1 MVSKTQYRGKEELSP
16 QFVKSGGKAKIHDL
30 LKIKV
35 YKDLKN
41 DRTLFQVLSQWF
53 KKKEKTVSYVLMF
66 RIRKSKLNR
75 RYYMYFTNGKVTMV
89 SGINCS
95 V

>member
-1 MVSKTQYRGKEELSP
+1 MVSKTQYRGKEELSL

-35 YKDLKN
+35 YKELKN
-41 DRTLFQVLSQWF
+41 DRMLFQVLSQWL
-53 KKKEKTVSYVLMF
+53 KKKRKTSIICSNVQTQK
-66 RIRKSKLNR
+66 IKLNR
-75 RYYMYFTNGKVTMV
+75 RYYIYFTNGKVTMV